1 MRINLS
7 RKPQP
12 GDLLVGPK
20 ETGRIREAV
29 RPQGAAW
36 LVIGNDGL
44 EYIVRPTRYPKVWTV
59 IGATR

>member
-7 RKPQP
+7 RKPQA
-12 GDLLVGPK
+12 GDMLAGLK

-36 LVIGNDGL
+36 LVVGTDGL